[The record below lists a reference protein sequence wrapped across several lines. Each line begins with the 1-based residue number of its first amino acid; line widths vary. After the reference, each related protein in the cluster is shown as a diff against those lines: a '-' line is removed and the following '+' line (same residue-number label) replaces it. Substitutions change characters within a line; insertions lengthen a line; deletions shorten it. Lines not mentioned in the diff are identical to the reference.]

1 MCNSDAINKYRVIVA
16 GSRFGK
22 VFDLLCK
29 FEKKKN
35 RECYGM
41 RLPEWKSDVV
51 IRVQFPDECSKMS
64 APYLYV
70 ESRFGR
76 VPWKET
82 YIELFAE
89 NWQLVRL
96 RQPAK
101 TVEDIKNSIMNMNDI
116 NKIELR
122 YVDNKQDEAEY
133 QNQMNKETI
142 DSIKK
147 QQAAATPCCD
157 CQCKKE
163 DSSDNKIANF
173 SDFIEKYIESINFGQ
188 INTSID
194 DILKM
199 LD

>member
-1 MCNSDAINKYRVIVA
+1 MYNSDVINKYRVIVA

-29 FEKKKN
+29 FEKEKKN
-35 RECYGM
+35 GECYGM
-41 RLPEWKSDVV
+41 RLPEWESDVV
-51 IRVQFPDECSKMS
+51 IRVQFPDKYDKMS
-64 APYLYV
+64 APYLYE

-101 TVEDIKNSIMNMNDI
+101 TVEDVKNSIMNDI
-116 NKIELR
+116 NKA
-122 YVDNKQDEAEY
+122 VNKQDEIKY

-147 QQAAATPCCD
+147 QQAEATHCCD

-163 DSSDNKIANF
+163 DSSNNHIANF

-194 DILKM
+194 DILMM

>member
-1 MCNSDAINKYRVIVA
+1 
-16 GSRFGK
+16 
-22 VFDLLCK
+22 
-29 FEKKKN
+29 
-35 RECYGM
+35 M
-41 RLPEWKSDVV
+41 RLPEWESDVI
-51 IRVQFPDECSKMS
+51 IRVQFPDKYDKMS

-101 TVEDIKNSIMNMNDI
+101 TVEDTKNSIMNDI
-116 NKIELR
+116 NKA
-122 YVDNKQDEAEY
+122 VNKQDEVKY

-147 QQAAATPCCD
+147 QQAEATHCCD

-163 DSSDNKIANF
+163 DSSEEVAKFVKDLSVEFDIIVLASTHLRKLNGNRRPTLDDLRDSLLKDFLDNIL
-173 SDFIEKYIESINFGQ
+173 
-188 INTSID
+188 ID
-194 DILKM
+194 IKQL
-199 LD
+199 